1 MSQGIPLFLQGG
13 GVIDYDAIELRKL
26 IAALTGARHFVDL
39 TPSTSPLVSAGG
51 GHGVVGA
58 GDMAVTA
65 GTGMSVDAAKGLAL
79 VRGTQTESQGVY
91 LTDNN
96 AVQNVAI
103 SAADATNP
111 RKDLII
117 SKVRDNEL
125 GIAGDDGPIVALTGT
140 PTGGLTAGNATGRP
154 TPPENSLVLAEVF
167 VPAGAASS
175 ASYTI
180 TDLRTRAYA
189 LGGVAAC
196 SSTTMPNPASEG
208 LVAAVLNKDRLEMHD
223 GAAWQRGPNW
233 AAAGRTGVRLRRVA
247 VQNIGSGASANL
259 SWDTEDFD
267 SDGFIAVPSTTIT
280 IPAGLGGLYSLTAR
294 SAASAGLSGGGTLQ
308 VTAGGRTY
316 NGYITNNNADGLC
329 TFSGVPLAAGDTI
342 TVLQYNGHS
351 GALNFTGTLDLFR
364 DAA

>member
-1 MSQGIPLFLQGG
+1 MAERDPLWLQAGNYTATEDRIALAAMTGG
-13 GVIDYDAIELRKL
+13 
-26 IAALTGARHFVDL
+26 RHFVDL
-39 TPSTSPLVSAGG
+39 APSTSPLVSAGG

-58 GDMAVTA
+58 ADMTVTA
-65 GTGMSVDAAKGLAL
+65 GAGTTVNVSLGLAM
-79 VRGTQTESQGVY
+79 VRGTQQSDQGVY
-91 LTDNN
+91 ITSNDAAKNL
-96 AVQNVAI
+96 AI

-111 RKDLII
+111 RKDLVVTRV
-117 SKVRDNEL
+117 KDNEF
-125 GIAGDDGPIVALTGT
+125 GIAGDTGPLEIVTGT

-316 NGYITNNNADGLC
+316 DGYITNNNAGGLC